1 MKVIL
6 APLSISDLR
15 AIGDHIALSDPV
27 RAATFIEELFDA
39 ALDLAQMPNR
49 FPLVEGRRDM
59 RHRTVGKYLIFY
71 RVDAASVDVARI
83 LHGARDYH
91 SLLDIAPGAD

>member
-1 MKVIL
+1 
-6 APLSISDLR
+6 
-15 AIGDHIALSDPV
+15 
-27 RAATFIEELFDA
+27 
-39 ALDLAQMPNR
+39 
-49 FPLVEGRRDM
+49 M

-91 SLLDIAPGAD
+91 SLLDIGPGAD